1 MVIERAQYL
10 GIIVPKTATIAR
22 MRQARPSVT
31 DEAPKSLGD
40 QAYER
45 LLDMMLAGDLPAG
58 TVLQERRLADA
69 LNISRTPVREALGR
83 LELEG
88 LVTRRFNR
96 LPTVRLLSIDEFIDI
111 LNVRKILEIEAGTLA
126 AGRVAPDRA
135 QEARN
140 AIRALVESDH
150 RTVAQQWEVNEIVHG
165 LVCETS
171 GNHLLAEMARELRR
185 RTHMFDMRRIPSRFH
200 ESQEEHL
207 EIIDAVAKGDV
218 ERARQVLAM
227 HIDNVKRSIV
237 DTLLGGR

>member
-1 MVIERAQYL
+1 
-10 GIIVPKTATIAR
+10 VPKTATIAR
-22 MRQARPSVT
+22 LRQARPSVI

-69 LNISRTPVREALGR
+69 LKISRTPVREALGR

-96 LPTVRLLSIDEFIDI
+96 LPTVRQLSIDEFIDI
-111 LNVRKILEIEAGTLA
+111 LNVRKILEVEAGTLA
-126 AGRVAPDRA
+126 AGRVDPDRA
-135 QEARN
+135 QEVCD
-140 AIRALVESDH
+140 AIRELQESEH
-150 RTVAQQWEVNEIVHG
+150 RTVARQWEINEMVHG

-185 RTHMFDMRRIPSRFH
+185 RTHMFDLRRIPSRFR

-207 EIIDAVAKGDV
+207 EIIDAVTKGDV
-218 ERARQVLAM
+218 ERARRVLAM

-237 DTLLGGR
+237 DTLLVGR